1 MCKVIIE
8 LINGDSYENDPSLGM
23 NLEDIDEIKDC
34 LNESGKYELIT
45 KEKKWVTLRPRDIKD
60 IKMVK

>member
-1 MCKVIIE
+1 MCKIIIE
-8 LINGDSYENDPSLGM
+8 LNNGDSYENDSSLGM
-23 NLEDIDEIKDC
+23 NLSDVDEIKDC

-45 KEKKWVTLRPRDIKD
+45 KEKKWITLRPRDIKD